1 MHGHS
6 SAICIHVY
14 TAGYIY
20 THAHNRALHIRAHM
34 STTGLLYIYMCA
46 HSTTCACGSMC
57 RTWSTGLNTCIHDV
71 NTCER
76 SYRHLYT
83 DLGIHIRT
91 LLYPGTST
99 HAHVCTQAQYIHTCL
114 HRKAHVYV
122 IIRPV
127 TCTSTSSYVTSHMR
141 APWSAWERAQCTDIL
156 TCGRVCTCSHV
167 ARQEC
172 MCIYTR
178 SCYTQA

>member
-1 MHGHS
+1 MF
-6 SAICIHVY
+6 
-14 TAGYIY
+14 TQQDTY
-20 THAHNRALHIRAHM
+20 THMHTTGPSTYEHNRTLIHIHAHI
-34 STTGLLYIYMCA
+34 YIVHIYVCTQ
-46 HSTTCACGSMC
+46 HYLCMC
-57 RTWSTGLNTCIHDV
+57 RTWSTGPNTCIHDV

-76 SYRHLYT
+76 SYRHPYT

-99 HAHVCTQAQYIHTCL
+99 HARVCTQAQYIHTCL

-178 SCYTQA
+178 SCDTQA